1 MTDHEIVTLPEPV
14 LLASVPPAAC
24 GTVTSGSCAELSSPE
39 TLAQRGIA
47 FDGTVRR

>member
-1 MTDHEIVTLPEPV
+1 MQQMKEALGVALVATW
-14 LLASVPPAAC
+14 LLAAC
-24 GTVTSGSCAELSSPE
+24 GTVTSGSCAELYNPE